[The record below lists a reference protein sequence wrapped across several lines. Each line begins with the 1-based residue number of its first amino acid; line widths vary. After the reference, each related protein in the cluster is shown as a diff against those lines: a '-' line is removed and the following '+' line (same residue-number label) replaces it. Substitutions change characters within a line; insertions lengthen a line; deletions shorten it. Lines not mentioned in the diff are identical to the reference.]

1 VLDGTEILYATFYLN
16 LNPAQIDTHRRSNQ
30 IVQYSGSRFTFTV
43 SDISEGRATARPR
56 VLLSARAVLKRPVV
70 VWRGYVCVTVLN
82 RIGYLAKMLYPGQ
95 ILKKTRVE
103 Q

>member
-1 VLDGTEILYATFYLN
+1 MIIIRGPRDAFW
-16 LNPAQIDTHRRSNQ
+16 PKAKKRRDSTAPSAFKR
-30 IVQYSGSRFTFTV
+30 SG
-43 SDISEGRATARPR
+43 
-56 VLLSARAVLKRPVV
+56 RAVLIYAEAARTVV
-70 VWRGYVCVTVLN
+70 VWLGYECVTVLN

>member
-1 VLDGTEILYATFYLN
+1 MNSEEDGFVQDSPGT
-16 LNPAQIDTHRRSNQ
+16 
-30 IVQYSGSRFTFTV
+30 VQYPGTLL
-43 SDISEGRATARPR
+43 SEGRATLFGRRPKSVATARPR

-70 VWRGYVCVTVLN
+70 VWRGCVCVTVLN

>member
-1 VLDGTEILYATFYLN
+1 MHIYTVYKY
-16 LNPAQIDTHRRSNQ
+16 QIDWELTPFSFLRGAAFAG
-30 IVQYSGSRFTFTV
+30 GS
-43 SDISEGRATARPR
+43 
-56 VLLSARAVLKRPVV
+56 LSARAVLKRPVV

>member
-1 VLDGTEILYATFYLN
+1 MILVPLPYKLYGFFCL
-16 LNPAQIDTHRRSNQ
+16 
-30 IVQYSGSRFTFTV
+30 
-43 SDISEGRATARPR
+43 SEGRATLFGRRPKSVATARPR

>member
-1 VLDGTEILYATFYLN
+1 MTPFSFLRGGTFAW
-16 LNPAQIDTHRRSNQ
+16 
-30 IVQYSGSRFTFTV
+30 GS
-43 SDISEGRATARPR
+43 
-56 VLLSARAVLKRPVV
+56 LSARAVLKRPVV
-70 VWRGYVCVTVLN
+70 VWRGCVCVTVLN